1 MTLSGVFI
9 LNAKGEVLI
18 QRVYRNDIT
27 RAVAEAF
34 RIHVVAAKD
43 VRSPIKTIAHTHIIH
58 IKVENVYIMTATK
71 ENVNISAVF
80 EVLYK
85 IVYLLRQA
93 FGGVFN
99 EEAIR
104 NHFILIYELLDEMLD
119 NGYPQSTGDELFKLY
134 ITEKGKFF
142 SNKKKSDIETAKATS
157 QVTGAIPWRPPDLKY
172 KKNEIFIDVIE
183 NVNVLYS
190 TKGQLLKA
198 DVTGEIKMKCFLSG
212 MPECRF
218 GMNDKVLMDREARA
232 APGGPPPGGKAG
244 RSVGG
249 IEIDDCTF
257 HQCVRLGKFDAERSI
272 TFIPPDGE
280 FQLLRYRTTENIST
294 PFHLF
299 PSITETATRMEAKLT
314 VKADFHSKMFGQDV
328 TITVPTPKNTAVCRV
343 HVTFGRARY
352 EPALNAIL
360 WRIKKFPGEAE
371 YSLTADIE
379 LLKTNKLDKK
389 QWARPPISMQF
400 TVPMFTA
407 SGLHVRF
414 LKVVEPKMH
423 YQTVKWVRYITQAGS
438 YQHRI

>member
-1 MTLSGVFI
+1 M
-9 LNAKGEVLI
+9 
-18 QRVYRNDIT
+18 YR
-27 RAVAEAF
+27 
-34 RIHVVAAKD
+34 
-43 VRSPIKTIAHTHIIH
+43 
-58 IKVENVYIMTATK
+58 
-71 ENVNISAVF
+71 
-80 EVLYK
+80 
-85 IVYLLRQA
+85 
-93 FGGVFN
+93 
-99 EEAIR
+99 
-104 NHFILIYELLDEMLD
+104 YELC
-119 NGYPQSTGDELFKLY
+119 
-134 ITEKGKFF
+134 
-142 SNKKKSDIETAKATS
+142 
-157 QVTGAIPWRPPDLKY
+157 VR
-172 KKNEIFIDVIE
+172 
-183 NVNVLYS
+183 
-190 TKGQLLKA
+190 
-198 DVTGEIKMKCFLSG
+198 
-212 MPECRF
+212 
-218 GMNDKVLMDREARA
+218 ARA
-232 APGGPPPGGKAG
+232 LSHHG
-244 RSVGG
+244 RA
-249 IEIDDCTF
+249 EIDDCTF

-280 FQLLRYRTTENIST
+280 FQLMRYRTTENIQT

-314 VKADFHSKMFGQDV
+314 VKADFHSKMFGNDV
-328 TITVPTPKNTAVCRV
+328 VVTVPTPKNTAVCRV

-379 LLKTNKLDKK
+379 LLKTNRLDKK